1 MPPPRLGASLRR
13 DDGALSLGGDVHHE
27 LRQDRVGAAD
37 EPPTP
42 AHTLLRLH
50 AGLRVTRGGAVHSLS
65 LRAENLGD
73 AVHREATSRVKDFA
87 PGPGR
92 NLSLVYR
99 VFF

>member
-1 MPPPRLGASLRR
+1 
-13 DDGALSLGGDVHHE
+13 
-27 LRQDRVGAAD
+27 
-37 EPPTP
+37 
-42 AHTLLRLH
+42 
-50 AGLRVTRGGAVHSLS
+50 VTRGGAVHSLS